1 MFVYM
6 ENALS
11 PSIFLP
17 KSGRESRYP
26 RVGPLRNILAP
37 K

>member
-1 MFVYM
+1 MYVYM

-11 PSIFLP
+11 PNFLLP
-17 KSGRESRYP
+17 KCGRQSRYP

-37 K
+37 E